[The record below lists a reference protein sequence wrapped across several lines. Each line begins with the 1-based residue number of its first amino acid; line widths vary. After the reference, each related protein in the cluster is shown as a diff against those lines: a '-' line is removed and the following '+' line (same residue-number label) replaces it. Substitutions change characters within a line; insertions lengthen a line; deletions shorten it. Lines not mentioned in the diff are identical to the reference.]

1 MHAARPARLRGRVF
15 LGRDAVAAGLLT
27 RRQLSSRAWRRLYRG
42 VYVDADLPDTHAVA
56 IAGAALLL
64 PGSAAFSGR
73 SAAFLLGAETLVDDG
88 MPVEVTVPEGDRF
101 GPVTGLRIRRCPL
114 RPSSVRTAGRYRCTT
129 PLRTALDIARSE
141 ALPHSVVA
149 LDVLLGR
156 GLLTS
161 AELDEAVTAL
171 PTGRGCRRAR
181 RAASLADER
190 AESPP
195 ESVLRV
201 LLRTAGLAPVP
212 QFVVRDADGRFLARV
227 DLAFVAER
235 VAVEYDGAWHGQPGQ
250 LARDRKRLNG
260 LVAAGW
266 RVVHV
271 TAADLHRPER
281 ILATIRA
288 VLAERGVRHV

>member
-1 MHAARPARLRGRVF
+1 MHPARPTPLRGRVF
-15 LGRDAVAAGLLT
+15 RGRDAVAAGLLT

-42 VYVDADLPDTHAVA
+42 VYADAGLPHDHAVA
-56 IAGAALLL
+56 LAGAALLV
-64 PGSAAFSGR
+64 PSSAAFSGR

-101 GPVTGLRIRRCPL
+101 GPVTGLRIRRSPL
-114 RPSSVRTAGRYRCTT
+114 PPSSVRTAGRYRCTT

-141 ALPHSVVA
+141 
-149 LDVLLGR
+149 
-156 GLLTS
+156 
-161 AELDEAVTAL
+161 
-171 PTGRGCRRAR
+171 
-181 RAASLADER
+181 
-190 AESPP
+190 
-195 ESVLRV
+195 LRV
-201 LLRTAGLAPVP
+201 LLRLAGLTPVP

-250 LARDRKRLNG
+250 LARDRRRSNG

-271 TAADLHRPER
+271 TAADMHRPDT
-281 ILATIRA
+281 ILVTIRA
-288 VLAERGVRHV
+288 VLAERGDRHA